1 MTVSRRVVGFGAAA
15 LAIMG
20 AGTIGVRRIF
30 GPWYA
35 PTPYDDLLH
44 QITDREQASLLG
56 KSAAADMPRLDVAA
70 LAAKLRQPGFQL
82 KTRARGDGEA
92 GRVKEAG
99 GWIVPETVA
108 SYSIL
113 AFLVSAAS

>member
-15 LAIMG
+15 VALVG

-44 QITDREQASLLG
+44 QIVDREP
-56 KSAAADMPRLDVAA
+56 AALFGAEAAKAMPRLDVAA
-70 LAAKLRQPGFQL
+70 LAAKLRQPGFRL
-82 KTRARGDGEA
+82 KDRARGDAEA
-92 GRVKEAG
+92 GRVAEAA
-99 GWIVPETVA
+99 GWLVPESVA
-108 SYSIL
+108 LYSVL
-113 AFLVSAAS
+113 AAQLA